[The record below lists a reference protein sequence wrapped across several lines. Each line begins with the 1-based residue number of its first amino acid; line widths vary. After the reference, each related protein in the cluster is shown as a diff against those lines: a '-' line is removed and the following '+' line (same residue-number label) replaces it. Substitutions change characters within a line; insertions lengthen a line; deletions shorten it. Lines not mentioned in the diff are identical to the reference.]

1 MHAGVTRKSS
11 MESAFRPSLAAQKGA
26 QTPNFGSRNRK
37 NTSFREKRRGKFAGL
52 EGNAYFCTAFKKRR
66 ALSSVGSERL
76 PYKQRVGGSNPSVP
90 TSFSRIAILPR
101 ATEGHLA
108 QLVQSVCLTSRGSGV
123 RIPQCPLP
131 FPQVA
136 RRSSERMNIF
146 PERAL
151 SSVGSERLPY
161 KQRVGGSN
169 PSVPTKKKRL
179 CRN

>member
-1 MHAGVTRKSS
+1 MPTFAPLSRK
-11 MESAFRPSLAAQKGA
+11 
-26 QTPNFGSRNRK
+26 
-37 NTSFREKRRGKFAGL
+37 
-52 EGNAYFCTAFKKRR
+52 
-66 ALSSVGSERL
+66 
-76 PYKQRVGGSNPSVP
+76 
-90 TSFSRIAILPR
+90 
-101 ATEGHLA
+101 EGHLA

-169 PSVPTKKKRL
+169 PSVPTKKKEGVLNDFNAPSFCMIRTFFL
-179 CRN
+179 FRGTYARRRPLFCRTLFQNRETRPSIGACRNCPGCNPQRRAAASTSSRKAQAMPPTNETGRSGRA

>member
-1 MHAGVTRKSS
+1 M
-11 MESAFRPSLAAQKGA
+11 
-26 QTPNFGSRNRK
+26 
-37 NTSFREKRRGKFAGL
+37 
-52 EGNAYFCTAFKKRR
+52 EGNAYFCTAFEKRR

-101 ATEGHLA
+101 ATQGHLA

-169 PSVPTKKKRL
+169 PSVPTKKKEGVL
-179 CRN
+179 NDFNAPSFCKFAPSFCVIEVLLGDELVQGNW